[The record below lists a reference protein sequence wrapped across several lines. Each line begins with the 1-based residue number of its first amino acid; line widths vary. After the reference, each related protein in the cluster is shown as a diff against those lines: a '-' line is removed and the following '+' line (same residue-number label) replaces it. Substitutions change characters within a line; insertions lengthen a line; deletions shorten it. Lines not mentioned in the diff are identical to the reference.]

1 MKAIKKKKKKKNEPR
16 ESNAEKGISLNT
28 KK

>member
-1 MKAIKKKKKKKNEPR
+1 MKAIKKKKKKKNESR
-16 ESNAEKGISLNT
+16 ESNAEKGISLKT